1 MTDTCPHCG
10 HVLGAD
16 DVEVKLDELRTACVD
31 AGLVVAF
38 DSTVREFSPN
48 QRSIRL
54 MAAPSFALFIDEAA
68 SRASTPE
75 PLGLLRAPAGFNC
88 CCHLGGGLSFGAR
101 PASIAPT
108 FAKQLFKRLHSW
120 DFGVLETV
128 LLKLFRVII

>member
-38 DSTVREFSPN
+38 DGTVREFSPN

-75 PLGLLRAPAGFNC
+75 PPDNTGFRWVRLRRIGLLRVPAGFNC
-88 CCHLGGGLSFGAR
+88 CCHLGGGLSDCAAR
-101 PASIAPT
+101 PASIAAT
-108 FAKQLFKRLHSW
+108 C
-120 DFGVLETV
+120 
-128 LLKLFRVII
+128 FRQTAFQTPA